1 MPKKNPLRLPHG
13 SPQVSD
19 ATISGY
25 GLEIREGKGFVGDR
39 ASRTA
44 FREGLDRWRKLYKR
58 ILGEDVLGT
67 ILNEDIGKGDID
79 AWLKEEGDAAA
90 VVFSA
95 MEDHAA
101 QLARVVRRFTRHASW
116 QGVQR
121 VAIGGGFKQS
131 LAGRRTI
138 RRADQLLREAKVEIR
153 LRAMHHHS
161 DEGGLVGWAHVAP
174 SAVWRHYD
182 SMLAVDIGGTNV
194 RCGIVRVPGGETKNK
209 PRNPDDAR
217 VTNVRKWGHAADKNM
232 THREHLVQGIADMLT
247 RLIDKADKRGL
258 KLAPLVGVAC
268 PGHIHGDGS
277 ITGGSQNLPG
287 DWEDENFH
295 LPHKL
300 MEVLPSING
309 IPPHVHL
316 HNDAVVQGLSEL
328 PWMRDVSRWAVLTIG
343 TGLGNASYINDDARD
358 D

>member
-1 MPKKNPLRLPHG
+1 MQKNPLRQPHG
-13 SPQVSD
+13 SPDLPAV
-19 ATISGY
+19 TISSY
-25 GLEIREGKGFVGDR
+25 SLELREGKGFVGDR

-44 FREGLDRWRKLYKR
+44 FRAGLDRWRKLYR
-58 ILGEDVLGT
+58 RLLGEDVFGVMPT
-67 ILNEDIGKGDID
+67 EDIGKRAVDE
-79 AWLKEEGDAAA
+79 LLREEGDAAA
-90 VVFSA
+90 VILSA

-101 QLARVVRRFTRHASW
+101 QLARVVRRFARHPSW

-121 VAIGGGFKQS
+121 VAVGGGFKQS

-161 DEGGLVGWAHVAP
+161 DEGGLIGWVHVAP
-174 SAVWRHYD
+174 PALWRHYD
-182 SMLAVDIGGTNV
+182 AMLAVDIGGTNV
-194 RCGIVRVPGGETKNK
+194 RCGIVRVPGKEGDGK
-209 PRNPDDAR
+209 RRDPDAAR
-217 VTNVRKWGHAADKNM
+217 VGNLRKWGHAADKET

-247 RLIDKADKRGL
+247 RLIDKADKKGL

-268 PGHIHGDGS
+268 PGHIHGDGV
-277 ITGGSQNLPG
+277 ITSGAQNLPG
-287 DWEDENFH
+287 DWEHENFH

-309 IPPHVHL
+309 IPPTVCL

-328 PWMRDVSRWAVLTIG
+328 PWMRDVSRWAVLTMG
-343 TGLGNASYINDDARD
+343 TGLGNASYVNDEAQED
-358 D
+358 

>member
-1 MPKKNPLRLPHG
+1 MQKNPLRLPHG
-13 SPQVSD
+13 SPRLPTAIIASY
-19 ATISGY
+19 S
-25 GLEIREGKGFVGDR
+25 LELREGKGFVGDR

-44 FREGLDRWRKLYKR
+44 FRAGVERWRKLYTR
-58 ILGEDVLGT
+58 ILGEDPFGA
-67 ILNEDIGKGDID
+67 IPPEDISKSTLDK
-79 AWLKEEGDAAA
+79 WLREEGPAGA
-90 VVFSA
+90 VVLSA

-101 QLARVVRRFTRHASW
+101 QLARVVRRFARHASW

-153 LRAMHHHS
+153 LRALHHHA
-161 DEGGLVGWAHVAP
+161 DEGGLIGWAHVAP
-174 SAVWRHYD
+174 PVVWRHYD
-182 SMLAVDIGGTNV
+182 AMLAIDIGGTNV
-194 RCGIVRVPGGETKNK
+194 RCGIVRVPGGK
-209 PRNPDDAR
+209 PGRKPGNPDDAR
-217 VTNVRKWGHAADKNM
+217 VTDVRKWGHAADKEM

-247 RLIDKADKRGL
+247 RLIDKADRKGL
-258 KLAPLVGVAC
+258 RLAPLVGVAC
-268 PGHIHGDGS
+268 PGHIHDDGS
-277 ITGGSQNLPG
+277 ITGGAQNLPG

-328 PWMRDVSRWAVLTIG
+328 PWMRDVTRWAVLTIG
-343 TGLGNASYINDDARD
+343 TGLGNTSYINDDERND
-358 D
+358 